1 MCFSYIKERKGNRLE
16 VVDASDPNYMK
27 ALETAIRV
35 GQPMLLKVWVEIT
48 EFLIRITGTKVVIF
62 IATT

>member
-1 MCFSYIKERKGNRLE
+1 MSIVYDFFFLSYIKERKGNRLE

-35 GQPMLLKVWVEIT
+35 GQPMLLKVWV
-48 EFLIRITGTKVVIF
+48 
-62 IATT
+62 

>member
-48 EFLIRITGTKVVIF
+48 EYLIRITGTKVVIF

>member
-1 MCFSYIKERKGNRLE
+1 MKTFKCLGEKWVSDFLCFSYIKERKGNRLE

-35 GQPMLLKVWVEIT
+35 GQPMLLKVWV
-48 EFLIRITGTKVVIF
+48 
-62 IATT
+62 